1 MKARMP
7 TPSPT
12 TSREPHWAALAVLI
26 MATALTA
33 AIGAFASI
41 DAKSYYQSLTQ
52 PAWAPPASIFGPVWT
67 GLFGMMCAAAW
78 LVVRRLGLE
87 RSRPAMGLYGT
98 QLLLNAGWT
107 WLFFHWHTGAWAF
120 VEVLVLLLFVALTLV
135 SFWRAR
141 ALSGWLLLPYL
152 AWVSFAS
159 ALTFA
164 MWRLNPGAL

>member
-1 MKARMP
+1 MP

-26 MATALTA
+26 IATALTA

-41 DAKSYYQSLTQ
+41 DAKGYYQSLTQ

-67 GLFGMMCAAAW
+67 VLFGMMCAAAW

-107 WLFFHWHTGAWAF
+107 WLFFH
-120 VEVLVLLLFVALTLV
+120 
-135 SFWRAR
+135 
-141 ALSGWLLLPYL
+141 
-152 AWVSFAS
+152 
-159 ALTFA
+159 
-164 MWRLNPGAL
+164 